1 MHVRER
7 VRRHIRDVAL
17 MDDFADDESF
27 LAGGVIDSLGLMH
40 LLTCIE
46 AEFSVRV
53 TEAELVPEN
62 FDSVEKVS
70 AFITRKV
77 GT

>member
-46 AEFSVRV
+46 A
-53 TEAELVPEN
+53 
-62 FDSVEKVS
+62 
-70 AFITRKV
+70 
-77 GT
+77 